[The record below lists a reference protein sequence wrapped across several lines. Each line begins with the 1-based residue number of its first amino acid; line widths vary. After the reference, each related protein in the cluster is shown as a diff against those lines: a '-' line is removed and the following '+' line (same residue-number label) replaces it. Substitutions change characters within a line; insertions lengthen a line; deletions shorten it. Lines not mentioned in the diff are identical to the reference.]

1 MLRREK
7 PYKLWETLS
16 IKNVFG
22 ILVISANV
30 INKDNSLF
38 VWKTLNPVQ
47 RDWLKEPRLHWLHIQ
62 TIIIIIIHVGLP
74 VFPFT
79 WKAFKLFPISSYGE
93 LLLWSKSGLTQQT
106 LLQNLLGEQSD

>member
-16 IKNVFG
+16 INIFFG

-79 WKAFKLFPISSYGE
+79 WKAFKLFPIC
-93 LLLWSKSGLTQQT
+93 LWGAFIV
-106 LLQNLLGEQSD
+106 E